1 MQLQQSRWSCFAIL
15 TLNQHRASLPCQ
27 SRNAE
32 SDDGVGN
39 DQNDPIDI
47 DKINKINNNANK
59 IICHCTYQ
67 LLRALYAKIRQCWL
81 LTCFAIFL
89 KRSFSFDTYSD
100 QEGGDFHLFGVV
112 VPQNTLAKGGWW
124 TENGQQIVI
133 SPKVFPFP
141 KNDLFTVYTLSDN
154 CRELMLIA
162 GMTYARHNEKYCVCL
177 HCP

>member
-39 DQNDPIDI
+39 DQNEPIDI
-47 DKINKINNNANK
+47 NKINKINKINNNANK

-89 KRSFSFDTYSD
+89 KRSFSFDSFPSFWGCGSTKHTSKRW
-100 QEGGDFHLFGVV
+100 VV
-112 VPQNTLAKGGWW
+112 EWKWSTN
-124 TENGQQIVI
+124 
-133 SPKVFPFP
+133 SYFP
-141 KNDLFTVYTLSDN
+141 KSFSFSQKW
-154 CRELMLIA
+154 LI
-162 GMTYARHNEKYCVCL
+162 YSL
-177 HCP
+177 HTFW